1 MVATKGAS
9 PDVRCYLTKARSSNI
24 ACLTILDVRA
34 GMAVTIR
41 GIAPWLPSCSSHI
54 RKPPEPP
61 IRPSGRLGHRI
72 SLSEA
77 PRVFLRELDRLDKA
91 GELTPGMEE
100 ALTSAKLV
108 LIFSG
113 KGL

>member
-1 MVATKGAS
+1 MVAMKGAS
-9 PDVRCYLTKARSSNI
+9 PDVRCYLAKGKSGNI
-24 ACLTILDVRA
+24 ARLTLLDVRA
-34 GMAVTIR
+34 GTAAIIR

-61 IRPSGRLGHRI
+61 IRPSGRLGRRI

-77 PRVFLRELDRLDKA
+77 PKVFLRELDRLDKA
-91 GELTPGMEE
+91 NELTGDMRME
-100 ALTSAKLV
+100 LVSAKLV
-108 LIFSG
+108 LMFSG